1 MNQPATAACDRC
13 GTFSDERRALGS
25 RSLCPAC
32 LAHVATGA
40 RYWSSRYVSG
50 LGVLL
55 NPTPAAVLLALN
67 WQRAGDPKRARQMWL
82 NAGILGVCYL
92 ALLFS
97 GVELPGAVTIGV
109 GIGLGVW
116 LGRTFQEPSERL
128 RAAGAQSAN
137 RFLPVLCTL
146 IAFAVVIAVMVF
158 TMPDEGIFEP

>member
-32 LAHVATGA
+32 LTHVATGA
-40 RYWSSRYVSG
+40 RYWSSGYVTG

-67 WQRAGDPKRARQMWL
+67 WQRAGDVKRARQMWL
-82 NAGILGVCYL
+82 NAGILGLCYL

-97 GVELPGAVTIGV
+97 SVELPGGVTIGV

-116 LGRTFQEPSERL
+116 VGRSFQEPSERL

-137 RFLPVLCTL
+137 RFLPILFTL
-146 IAFAVVIAVMVF
+146 IAFAALIVALAL
-158 TMPDEGIFEP
+158 TMPDEGLLP

>member
-1 MNQPATAACDRC
+1 MTEPATAACDRC
-13 GTFSDERRALGS
+13 GTFSDERKPLGS

-32 LAHVATGA
+32 LTHVATGA
-40 RYWSSRYVSG
+40 RYWSSRYVTG

-67 WQRAGDPKRARQMWL
+67 WQRAGDPKQARQMWV

-97 GVELPGAVTIGV
+97 SVELPSGVTIGV

-116 LGRTFQEPSERL
+116 LGRSFQEPSERL

-137 RFLPVLCTL
+137 RFLPILFTL
-146 IAFAVVIAVMVF
+146 IAFAAVIAALVF
-158 TMPDEGIFEP
+158 TMPDEGLMP